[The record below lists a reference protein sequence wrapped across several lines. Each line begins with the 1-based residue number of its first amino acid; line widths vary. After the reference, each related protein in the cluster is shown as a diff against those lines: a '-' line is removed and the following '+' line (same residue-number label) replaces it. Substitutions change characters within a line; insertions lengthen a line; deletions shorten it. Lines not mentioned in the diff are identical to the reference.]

1 MYHLLKIT
9 TMKRLAITL
18 IAVVAMLANANAMSY
33 SQARDQALFLTDK
46 MAYELWLTDDQ
57 YNAAYEINLDYIM
70 NVEVAGDLYGVYWNR
85 RNTELQYVLTAAQY
99 SRFISMDYF
108 YRPITY
114 TSNKFRFVIYDRYP
128 NKNHYYRAAPPG
140 YQTYKG
146 GNRYYD
152 NSPYKGRTYDYR
164 QGANNHSGGN
174 GKPGGTGK
182 PGDNKKPGGNGK
194 PGGNDKPNNGN
205 VKPGNYGHNG
215 NGSHNGNNNPMTK
228 KQAVNQGKANMN
240 SRRH

>member
-1 MYHLLKIT
+1 
-9 TMKRLAITL
+9 
-18 IAVVAMLANANAMSY
+18 MLANANAMSY

-46 MAYELWLTDDQ
+46 MAYELGLTDDQ
-57 YNAAYEINLDYIM
+57 YNATYEINLDYIM
-70 NVEVAGDLYGVYWNR
+70 NVEVAGDLYGVYWTR
-85 RNTELQYVLTAAQY
+85 RNTELQYVLTVAQY
-99 SRFISMDYF
+99 NRFVSMDYF

-114 TSNKFRFVIYDRYP
+114 TSKKFRFVIYDRYP
-128 NKNHYYRAAPPG
+128 NRNHYYRAAPPG

-174 GKPGGTGK
+174 GKPSGNGNHDDKRTGGNNGSK
-182 PGDNKKPGGNGK
+182 PGNNGNNGHS
-194 PGGNDKPNNGN
+194 GNGN
-205 VKPGNYGHNG
+205 VKPGNNGGNNGHSGNGG
-215 NGSHNGNNNPMTK
+215 NGSKPGGNNNNPMTK

>member
-114 TSNKFRFVIYDRYP
+114 TSKKFRFVIYDRYP

-146 GNRYYD
+146 GNRFYD

-174 GKPGGTGK
+174 GKPGGTGHNNGK
-182 PGDNKKPGGNGK
+182 PNNGNGK
-194 PGGNDKPNNGN
+194 PGGNGHNGDKPNNGN
-205 VKPGNYGHNG
+205 
-215 NGSHNGNNNPMTK
+215 GSHGGNNNPMTK
-228 KQAVNQGKANMN
+228 KQAVNEGKANMN